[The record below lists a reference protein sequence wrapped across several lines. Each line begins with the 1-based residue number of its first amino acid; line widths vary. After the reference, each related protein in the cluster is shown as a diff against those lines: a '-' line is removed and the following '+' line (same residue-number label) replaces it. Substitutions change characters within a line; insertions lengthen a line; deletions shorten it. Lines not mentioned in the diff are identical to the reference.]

1 MVTEAIPLLGRE
13 LQVLALWMGE
23 DLHIS
28 IFGGDK
34 AHIGAV
40 SILSPEGN
48 IQTIC
53 FPGHR
58 DDTVSIQWCRRLK
71 ARGVHAA
78 VVEAGIHYDNL
89 SKEGIAAV
97 LDTCD
102 ELWKRLP
109 NGFLENKQ
117 EEYDYEK

>member
-1 MVTEAIPLLGRE
+1 MLTETIPLLGRE
-13 LQVLALWMGE
+13 LQVLAFWMGE

-40 SILSPEGN
+40 SILSPEGS
-48 IQTIC
+48 IQTTC

-58 DDTVSIQWCRRLK
+58 DDTVSILWCQRLK
-71 ARGVHAA
+71 ACGVHAA

-97 LDTCD
+97 LDAC
-102 ELWKRLP
+102 EKLWNRFTES
-109 NGFLENKQ
+109 FLENK
-117 EEYDYEK
+117 

>member
-1 MVTEAIPLLGRE
+1 MFTDTVSLLGRE
-13 LQVLALWMGE
+13 LKVLAYWTGE

-40 SILSPEGN
+40 SILSPDGR

-53 FPGHR
+53 FPDHR
-58 DDTVSIQWCRRLK
+58 DDAVSDLWCQRLK
-71 ARGVHAA
+71 ACGVHAA
-78 VVEAGIHYDNL
+78 VVETGIHYDNL

-97 LDTCD
+97 LAACD
-102 ELWKRLP
+102 RLWST
-109 NGFLENKQ
+109 F
-117 EEYDYEK
+117 EEKEINAGGIIS